1 MSFHGDLSSNLITS
15 LLRIVETKMDTLN
28 ASLKLK
34 KRVFNVMVEAV
45 QNLYHH
51 AGGISGEMKQV
62 TIAIAGKESSY
73 YVATGNLVEAGAIEE
88 LKKNLDYILGLDPEE
103 LKEYYMKSLNEGQFS
118 EKGGAGL
125 GIIDLVRRSDGDFDY
140 RLVPVSDDQFF
151 FTLNIKVAE

>member
-15 LLRIVETKMDTLN
+15 LLHIVETKMDTLN

-34 KRVFNVMVEAV
+34 KRVFNIMVEAV

-51 AGGISGEMKQV
+51 ADGASGEMKQV
-62 TIAIAGKESSY
+62 TIAIAGKDSSY
-73 YVATGNLVEAGAIEE
+73 YVATGNLVEADAIDQ
-88 LKKNLDYILGLDPEE
+88 LKKNLDYVLGLNPAE
-103 LKEYYMKSLNEGQFS
+103 LKEHYMKSLNEGQLS

-125 GIIDLVRRSDGDFDY
+125 GIIDLARRSDGDLDY

-151 FTLNIKVAE
+151 FTLNVKVAE